1 MSALPQSV
9 GLVEHKVY
17 IATQPIFDPRNNIF
31 GHELL
36 FRSGTVNSASF
47 VDGNSATAQVIHN
60 ALMEFDLAELVGNSC
75 VFINFPRDL
84 ILNGIAE
91 LMLPPERIVLEL
103 LETETI
109 DTVLIECL
117 SSLQQAGYQVA
128 LDDFIFTPQWEPLLH
143 SAQIIKMDVLGK
155 SNEQILEEMA
165 PLRKYKARFL
175 AEKIETYD
183 QYEFCKQN
191 GFTYFQ
197 GYYFCKPSVSS
208 KSTMPDNHL
217 ALLELLSR
225 LQQSDINVA
234 EIERLISKTVSL
246 NYKLFR
252 YINSPYF
259 GLRTKCDSIQRA
271 IVYFGITR
279 IKQLATLV
287 TLTSVN
293 NKPSELIVTGLARA
307 RGCELLARASGVADP
322 DVYFVVGLFSILDA
336 LLDHPM
342 EEILEK
348 LPLSPETVSALLESG
363 GLLGNALDCTIAC
376 ERNET
381 DKIRFMDLP
390 LDKIYAIQHEAR
402 VWARSVAVI

>member
-1 MSALPQSV
+1 MSSLAQSLTAL
-9 GLVEHKVY
+9 EHKVY
-17 IATQPIFDPRNNIF
+17 LATQPIFDVRNNIF

-36 FRSGTVNSASF
+36 FRSGSVNSASF
-47 VDGNSATAQVIHN
+47 VDGNRATAQVIHN
-60 ALMEFDLAELVGNSC
+60 ALMEFDLSELVGNSC

-84 ILNGIAE
+84 LLDGIAE

-109 DTVLIECL
+109 DAVLVECL
-117 SSLQQAGYQVA
+117 SRLQQSGYQVA
-128 LDDFIFTPQWEPLLH
+128 LDDFIFTPQWEPLLG

-155 SNEQILEEMA
+155 SNEQIIEEMQ
-165 PLRKYKARFL
+165 PLRRYKARFL
-175 AEKIETYD
+175 AEKIESHE
-183 QYEFCKQN
+183 QYEFCKQS

-197 GYYFCKPSVSS
+197 GYYFCKPSISS
-208 KSTMPDNHL
+208 KTTMPDNHL

-225 LQQSDINVA
+225 LQQTDINVA
-234 EIERLISKTVSL
+234 EIESLISKTVSL

-271 IVYFGITR
+271 VVYFGINR

-287 TLTSVN
+287 TLTSVS
-293 NKPSELIVTGLARA
+293 NKPSELIITGLSRA
-307 RGCELLARASGVADP
+307 RSCELLARACGLADP

-342 EEILEK
+342 QEILGK
-348 LPLSPETVSALLESG
+348 LPLSPETVSALLG
-363 GLLGNALDCTIAC
+363 ADGPLGSALACTIAC
-376 ERNET
+376 ERNEQ
-381 DKIRFMDLP
+381 DNIGFMGLP
-390 LDKIYAIQHEAR
+390 LDSIYAIQQQAR
-402 VWARSVAVI
+402 IWARSVAVI